1 MASDTA
7 TANPDRR
14 PAEAEQGRKSPW
26 WPGSRLGRTIIV
38 LNLLGLAILITGALV
53 LNELRRGLINAR
65 IDSLTIQGEVIANV
79 IDRAAT
85 VGEPEPALEPS
96 LANDYLQELFIPRN
110 QRVRLFDSQGRVIAD
125 SFVVADRVEASD
137 LPPARGPG
145 DAAIPF
151 VDGNDQTEAKGDA
164 AQGRDDVRRELA
176 AALADPGKSPAGALH
191 RGHHG
196 PGSDRWHAREP

>member
-79 IDRAAT
+79 IDRAADGLVT
-85 VGEPEPALEPS
+85 
-96 LANDYLQELFIPRN
+96 DYLHTGWFPTFNL
-110 QRVRLFDSQGRVIAD
+110 AD
-125 SFVVADRVEASD
+125 VFVVTGAAVLVLASWRASD
-137 LPPARGPG
+137 
-145 DAAIPF
+145 
-151 VDGNDQTEAKGDA
+151 T
-164 AQGRDDVRRELA
+164 
-176 AALADPGKSPAGALH
+176 ADTGA
-191 RGHHG
+191 
-196 PGSDRWHAREP
+196 DE